1 MKIRVNGQEVEVQ
14 PGMSVAAVVM
24 NLGLAARRSVTGE
37 ARGPVC
43 GMGVCFECR
52 LWVDGKGPLRSC
64 QMPVREGMEVVTDAA

>member
-1 MKIRVNGQEVEVQ
+1 MKIRVDGKSVEVK

-24 NLGLAARRSVTGE
+24 NLGLATRQSASGE

-52 LWVDGKGPLRSC
+52 VWVDGEGPLRSC
-64 QMPVREGMEVVTDAA
+64 QMTVREGMEVKTDGV